1 MEMSEDEKVS
11 FFVLGKES
19 CRALQGGKEP
29 NWSLIFVP
37 NMNQN
42 NFKLTGLKQS

>member
-1 MEMSEDEKVS
+1 MEMSEDGKVS
-11 FFVLGKES
+11 VLVFGKEI
-19 CRALQGGKEP
+19 CRVLQGDNAP

-42 NFKLTGLKQS
+42 NFKLTRLQQS

>member
-1 MEMSEDEKVS
+1 MEMSEGGKV
-11 FFVLGKES
+11 FVLVLGKES
-19 CRALQGGKEP
+19 CRALQGGSAP

-42 NFKLTGLKQS
+42 NFKLTGLQQS